1 MVSRLKSSIGING
14 TVLNWFTSDPYNR
27 LQRVSLNGCTCDSF
41 RLPYGV
47 PQVLCLEP
55 LLFIIYSSNLFEI
68 IKYHPHDAHAYLDN
82 TQLYLSFTPDSDN
95 NQTDAVVAMEPSILD
110 IRTWMLT
117 DKLKRDDDK
126 TEFTLM
132 RMNQQLSKVNID
144 SFTVGSIDVVDVT
157 VARNL
162 GLWFG
167 SYLNLQEQIHNTFFH
182 LHNIQR
188 IRKYLSQEFTRTL
201 STCYYHRSFRWLQ
214 QPSIWFTLCSST
226 KTANKTCR
234 MQLLSL

>member
-1 MVSRLKSSIGING
+1 M
-14 TVLNWFTSDPYNR
+14 
-27 LQRVSLNGCTCDSF
+27 
-41 RLPYGV
+41 
-47 PQVLCLEP
+47 EP

-68 IKYHPHDAHAYLDN
+68 IKYHLHDAHAYLDN

-110 IRTWMLT
+110 IRTWMFT
-117 DKLKRDDDK
+117 DKLKRDDGK

-132 RMNQQLSKVNID
+132 RMKQQLSKVNID
-144 SFTVGSIDVVDVT
+144 SLTVGSIDVVDVT

-162 GLWFG
+162 GLWFD

-201 STCYYHRSFRWLQ
+201 VD
-214 QPSIWFTLCSST
+214 
-226 KTANKTCR
+226 
-234 MQLLSL
+234 MLLS

>member
-14 TVLNWFTSDPYNR
+14 TVLNWFTSDPYDR

-55 LLFIIYSSNLFEI
+55 LLFIIYSTNLFEI
-68 IKYHPHDAHAYLDN
+68 IKYHLHDAQAYLDN
-82 TQLYLSFTPDSDN
+82 TQLYLSFTADSDN

-117 DKLKRDDDK
+117 DKLKRDDGK

-132 RMNQQLSKVNID
+132 RMKQQLSKVNID
-144 SFTVGSIDVVDVT
+144 SLTVGSIGVVDVT

-162 GLWFG
+162 GLWFD
-167 SYLNLQEQIHNTFFH
+167 SYLNLREQIHNTFFH

-201 STCYYHRSFRWLQ
+201 VD
-214 QPSIWFTLCSST
+214 
-226 KTANKTCR
+226 
-234 MQLLSL
+234 MLLS

>member
-1 MVSRLKSSIGING
+1 M
-14 TVLNWFTSDPYNR
+14 
-27 LQRVSLNGCTCDSF
+27 
-41 RLPYGV
+41 
-47 PQVLCLEP
+47 EP
-55 LLFIIYSSNLFEI
+55 LLFIIYSSNLFKI
-68 IKYHPHDAHAYLDN
+68 IKYHLHEAHAYLDN

-132 RMNQQLSKVNID
+132 RMKQHLSKVKID
-144 SFTVGSIDVVDVT
+144 SLTVGSTDVVDVT

-162 GLWFG
+162 GLWFD

-188 IRKYLSQEFTRTL
+188 IRKYLSQEFSRTL
-201 STCYYHRSFRWLQ
+201 VD
-214 QPSIWFTLCSST
+214 
-226 KTANKTCR
+226 
-234 MQLLSL
+234 MLLSWVV

>member
-1 MVSRLKSSIGING
+1 
-14 TVLNWFTSDPYNR
+14 
-27 LQRVSLNGCTCDSF
+27 
-41 RLPYGV
+41 
-47 PQVLCLEP
+47 
-55 LLFIIYSSNLFEI
+55 
-68 IKYHPHDAHAYLDN
+68 
-82 TQLYLSFTPDSDN
+82 
-95 NQTDAVVAMEPSILD
+95 MEPSILD

-162 GLWFG
+162 GLWFD

-201 STCYYHRSFRWLQ
+201 VD
-214 QPSIWFTLCSST
+214 
-226 KTANKTCR
+226 
-234 MQLLSL
+234 MLLS